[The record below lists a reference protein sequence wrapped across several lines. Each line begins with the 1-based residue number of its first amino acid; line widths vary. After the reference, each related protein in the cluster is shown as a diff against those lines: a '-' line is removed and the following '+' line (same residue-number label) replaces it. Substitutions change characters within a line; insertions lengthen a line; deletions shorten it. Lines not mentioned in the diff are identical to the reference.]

1 MARNKG
7 GLFGNL
13 FSRIKG
19 KIEEIRDKRKQPK
32 QPTQPAPQPKKPTQT
47 TPPKSQPKKP
57 TQPAPPK
64 PQPKKSTKATL
75 VKPTKTT
82 PVKQVPVKP
91 VEDNNDWN
99 MSPEEIKFASMTTY
113 EVTEYEKRHG
123 KISVA
128 PNMNFFAETVIGN
141 FRRELQHFPAKAEP
155 KLNQWLDRVIS
166 EYGTEDVANMLQSGR
181 ENGLVVTPD
190 IAYDDELLEGYI
202 SDMLDYLPDMTD
214 WYKAEIMDSM
224 EEWYDVE

>member
-7 GLFGNL
+7 GLFGKL

-19 KIEEIRDKRKQPK
+19 KIEEIRNKPK
-32 QPTQPAPQPKKPTQT
+32 QSKQHTQPAP
-47 TPPKSQPKKP
+47 QPKKP

-64 PQPKKSTKATL
+64 PQPKKPTQPVTPKPQPKKPPKPAP
-75 VKPTKTT
+75 VKPTKPT
-82 PVKQVPVKP
+82 PVKQAPVKP
-91 VEDNNDWN
+91 NEEYDDWD
-99 MSPEEIKFASMTTY
+99 MTPEEIKFASMTTY
-113 EVTEYEKRHG
+113 EAVEYEKRHG

-141 FRRELQHFPAKAEP
+141 FRRELQHFPSKAEP

-166 EYGTEDVANMLQSGR
+166 EFGTEDVANMLQSGA
-181 ENGLVVTPD
+181 EAGHILTPD
-190 IAYDDELLEGYI
+190 IAYDDLLLEGYI
-202 SDMLDYLPDMTD
+202 SDMLDYLPEMTD
-214 WYKAEIMDSM
+214 WYKAEIMESM